1 MSNDYMFERIKTG
14 IPGLDDITNGG
25 FIKNQLILVSGTS
38 GAGKTT
44 LSMQYIFSGL
54 EEYKQNGV
62 YLSFEEQ
69 PESMKTNASAFG
81 WDLDTPQKEG
91 RFTFIK
97 YDPYHVEDVFDII
110 SNSVRDIG
118 AKRVVIDSIS
128 ALGLYLRDPVELRRM
143 IFNLSLILRKLDCT
157 TLIVS
162 EMLPGENKGISRYGV
177 EEFVAD
183 SVIVMYYERFQS
195 MFSRSI
201 QIWKSRGSDHSL
213 KLHPYRINKKGISV
227 YPNQEAFAGTEQR

>member
-1 MSNDYMFERIKTG
+1 MEERIKTG
-14 IPGLDDITNGG
+14 IPGLDEITNGG
-25 FIKNQLILVSGTS
+25 FIKNQLILISGTS
-38 GAGKTT
+38 GAGKTIMST
-44 LSMQYIFSGL
+44 QYIYAGL
-54 EEYKQNGV
+54 TQFKENGV

-69 PESMKTNASAFG
+69 PESIKANVATFG
-81 WDLDTPQKEG
+81 WDLDTPQNDG
-91 RFTFIK
+91 RFNFIK

-110 SNSVRDIG
+110 SNSVRDIK

-143 IFNLSLILRKLDCT
+143 IFNLSMILRKLDCT
-157 TLIVS
+157 TIIVS

-183 SVIVMYYERFQS
+183 SVVVLYYERFQS
-195 MFSRSI
+195 AFTRSI

-213 KLHPYRINKKGISV
+213 KLHPYKITSEGIKV
-227 YPNQEAFAGTEQR
+227 YPDEEAFAGM

>member
-1 MSNDYMFERIKTG
+1 MVERIHTG
-14 IPGLDDITNGG
+14 IPGLDEITNGG

-38 GAGKTT
+38 GAGKTI
-44 LSMQYIFSGL
+44 LSSQFINAGL
-54 EEYKQNGV
+54 AEFKQNGV

-69 PESMKTNASAFG
+69 PESIKTNVSSFG

-91 RFTFIK
+91 KFNFIK

-110 SNSVRDIG
+110 SNSVRDIN

-195 MFSRSI
+195 AFTRSM
-201 QIWKSRGSDHSL
+201 QVWKSRGSDHSL
-213 KLHPYRINKKGISV
+213 KLHPYRITEKGIRV
-227 YPNQEAFAGTEQR
+227 YPDEEAFAGTGRI